1 MIAGTLIT
9 LCLRF
14 QDSKNRQVALYSA
27 WGSEIRL
34 TFWVNLFQ
42 DDTATNNVYHF
53 GTLFESSY
61 IANKLKNKQW

>member
-1 MIAGTLIT
+1 MIPERSSLFVFG
-9 LCLRF
+9 
-14 QDSKNRQVALYSA
+14 SKIPKIDKWIPGY
-27 WGSEIRL
+27 ID
-34 TFWVNLFQ
+34 LFQ